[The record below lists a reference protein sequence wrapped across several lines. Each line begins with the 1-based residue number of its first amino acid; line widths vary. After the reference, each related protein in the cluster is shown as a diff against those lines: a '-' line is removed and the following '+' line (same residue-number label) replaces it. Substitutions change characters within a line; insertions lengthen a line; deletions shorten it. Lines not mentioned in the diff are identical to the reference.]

1 MSARTFEVNF
11 DGLIGP
17 THNYAGLAVGNVAAI
32 EHAGQVSHPK
42 QAALQGLAKMKLLAE
57 LGVKQAILPPQPRPR
72 LDVLKSLG
80 FSGGNDGSVAAAIER
95 ASRDAPHLLAA
106 CYSASSMWTA
116 NAATVSP
123 SVDTVDGRVHLT
135 PANLTSQ
142 FHRSLEATATTAMLR
157 RIFADT
163 QHFVVHDPLPATPLF
178 SDEGAANHTRL
189 CAPTHAATQ
198 SPISSEP
205 RPHGLHLFAFGRAS
219 GTSHASQPVRYPAR
233 QSLDASQ
240 AVARSHQLKREA
252 IVVQQQ
258 PAAIDAGVFHND
270 VIAVGHENVLLYHE
284 QAFVDSQNAMATIT
298 DRYAETIGQPL
309 HTIEIATRDLSLS
322 DAVRSYLFN
331 SQLVTTAT
339 GDIALIY
346 PIECDE
352 VPAARAVIDRLI
364 AGDNPITQAHVV
376 DLRQSMHNGGG
387 PACLRLRVVL
397 TESELAALHQGVI
410 WSPALHDQLVACIQQ
425 HYRADLAPS
434 DLRDRSL
441 ADECRV
447 AHDAVMGVLGLA

>member
-1 MSARTFEVNF
+1 MSAHAFEVNF

-32 EHAGQVSHPK
+32 EHAGQVSHPR

-72 LDVLKSLG
+72 LDVLKTLG
-80 FSGGNDGSVAAAIER
+80 FTGKNDLSDAAAIER
-95 ASRDAPHLLAA
+95 ASCESPHLLAA

-123 SVDTVDGRVHLT
+123 SADTADGRVHLT

-142 FHRSLEATATTAMLR
+142 FHRSLEATDTAALLR

-163 QHFVVHDPLPATPLF
+163 QHFVVHDPLPATPQF

-189 CAPTHAATQ
+189 CAPTQAVAQ
-198 SPISSEP
+198 SPALSEL
-205 RPHGLHLFAFGRAS
+205 RPAGLHLFAFGRAS

-240 AVARSHQLKREA
+240 AVARSHQLNREA
-252 IVVQQQ
+252 IFVQQQ

-284 QAFVDSQNAMATIT
+284 QAFVDSQQAIT
-298 DRYAETIGQPL
+298 MITEQYAETIGQPL
-309 HTIEIATRDLSLS
+309 YAIEVATSDLSLS

-331 SQLVTTAT
+331 SQLITTAT

-352 VPAARAVIDRLI
+352 VPAARAVIDHLI

-397 TESELAALHQGVI
+397 TESELAAVHQGVI
-410 WSPALHDQLVACIQQ
+410 WSPSLHDQLVDCIQR
-425 HYRADLAPS
+425 HYRAELAPS
-434 DLRDRSL
+434 DLGDPSL
-441 ADECRV
+441 AGECRV
-447 AHDAVMGVLGLA
+447 AHDAVMDVLGLA